1 MNHRNRAKKAALAT
15 GRGLVNVLVAVGEA
29 SAEAAALEEQRKQR
43 EIQEHTDA
51 LKALQPDCD
60 IMFVHKA

>member
-1 MNHRNRAKKAALAT
+1 MKTQNRAKKADITT
-15 GRGLVNVLVAVGEA
+15 GRGLGYFF
-29 SAEAAALEEQRKQR
+29 AALVEISAANAEETRRQQ

-60 IMFVHKA
+60 IMFIRKA

>member
-1 MNHRNRAKKAALAT
+1 MKITKIRAKKAATAT
-15 GRGLVNVLVAVGEA
+15 GRGLGIAAFALVAGLAAIGE
-29 SAEAAALEEQRKQR
+29 EEQRQR

-51 LKALQPDCD
+51 LKALQPNCD

>member
-1 MNHRNRAKKAALAT
+1 MTKKIRAKKAALAT
-15 GRGLVNVLVAVGEA
+15 GRGLITVLAAIGEA
-29 SAEAAALEEQRKQR
+29 ANANAEEQRRQQ

>member
-1 MNHRNRAKKAALAT
+1 MTTKTRAKKAALAT
-15 GRGLVNVLVAVGEA
+15 GRGLVTVLAAIGEA
-29 SAEAAALEEQRKQR
+29 SALAEERKQQ

-60 IMFVHKA
+60 IMFIRKA

>member
-1 MNHRNRAKKAALAT
+1 MTINPRAKKAACAT
-15 GRGLVNVLVAVGEA
+15 GRGLGIFLSALVEA
-29 SAEAAALEEQRKQR
+29 SAANAEEARRQQ
-43 EIQEHTDA
+43 EIQEHTAA